1 MKKALELDMTDLS
14 DILEGFVK
22 KLEKMSEADLI
33 DMAARLKPVAKHCQ
47 AIDEFVKGMV
57 KDKLGGAEGSRN
69 GSLFKA
75 VLKLVPVHRLNQ
87 GRFKETKPALHES
100 FCDDVEDKRITFEAR

>member
-1 MKKALELDMTDLS
+1 MKKALELDLTDLS

-22 KLEKMSEADLI
+22 KLDKTPEADLI
-33 DMAARLKPVAKHCQ
+33 DMAARLKPVAKHCKE
-47 AIDEFVKGMV
+47 IDEFVKELV
-57 KDKLGGAEGSRN
+57 KDKLKGTEGTRN

-87 GRFKETKPALHES
+87 GRFKETKPALYES
-100 FCDDVEDKRITFEAR
+100 FCDDVEDKRITFETR